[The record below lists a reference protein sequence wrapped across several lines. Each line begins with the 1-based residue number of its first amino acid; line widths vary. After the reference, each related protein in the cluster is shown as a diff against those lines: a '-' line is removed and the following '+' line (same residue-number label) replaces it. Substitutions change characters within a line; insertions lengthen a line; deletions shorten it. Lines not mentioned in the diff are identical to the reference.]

1 MAEKIVLGTRGS
13 ELARAQAHLVE
24 KAIQAA
30 RPDLK
35 IETKIIVTKG
45 DKGGVTLQAANH
57 EGPQAANCP
66 QGESTAADS
75 RHGRKGLFTAEIE
88 RALLAKDVD
97 VAVHS
102 AKDLPSEMSPGAEI
116 AAVLPRA
123 PTNDVLVS
131 GHPGGLA
138 VLQEGATIATGSVRR
153 RHQLLWKWPN
163 LKIVD
168 LRGNVPTRLRKLAEN
183 DWDAIVLASAG
194 LERLGLSPTQGEINF
209 GDRKFF
215 LEVLPREMFLS
226 AGGQGIIAMQIRA
239 DDERVRAIVG
249 LVNDHR
255 TLLCLRA
262 EREFLRLLHGDCN
275 SPVGVLATVKD
286 GVMKLRGQLFDQGF
300 GVAREGEVEGEFE
313 GGEGLAAQLLRRIN
327 AE

>member
-24 KAIQAA
+24 RAIQAA

-45 DKGGVTLQAANH
+45 DKGGATLQAADH
-57 EGPQAANCP
+57 KGPQAGNSP
-66 QGESTAADS
+66 RDESAVAEL

-88 RALLAKDVD
+88 RALLARDVD

-102 AKDLPSEMSPGAEI
+102 AKDLPSEISPGAEI

-123 PTNDVLVS
+123 PTEDVLIS
-131 GHPGGLA
+131 KHQGGLA
-138 VLQEGATIATGSVRR
+138 ALHEGATIATGSVRR
-153 RHQLLWKWPN
+153 KHQLLWRWPN

-183 DWDAIVLASAG
+183 DWDAIVLAHAG
-194 LERLGLSPTQGEINF
+194 LERLGLLPTQGQINF

-215 LEVLPREMFLS
+215 LEVLPREFLLS

-239 DDERVRAIVG
+239 DDEKVRAIVD
-249 LVNDHR
+249 LVNDR
-255 TLLCLRA
+255 ETLLCLRA

-286 GVMKLRGQLFDQGF
+286 GVMKLRGQLFGH
-300 GVAREGEVEGEFE
+300 GWGGPREGAVEGEVED
-313 GGEGLAAQLLRRIN
+313 GEGLAARLLRRIN